1 MRVVTCNVLCYGLKL
16 SDTAIFGILIIKK
29 IRDLKPVKRLHIHD
43 KSTLNQL
50 IKEFWAKSPASHQP
64 CRNCG
69 AYSPGLRKVGHLQLF
84 LKAIPEKHKRSND
97 LKGIFLRE
105 YNSTNGSK
113 KNRKKTKKKKLVKA
127 ASPDSDTTS
136 PGESPPP
143 SPRPPTKWN
152 LKEQEEK
159 HKTNKSKKLT
169 LNQELLKSE
178 YIEEKSVNLILKR
191 GQISLH
197 DVYMVHGSE
206 EKKS

>member
-1 MRVVTCNVLCYGLKL
+1 MKHDKITVDTLILQIKLIQHGKTLDALKL
-16 SDTAIFGILIIKK
+16 QEKLNGRDGNFNEESDIERKKRMKSILRAYEKK

-113 KNRKKTKKKKLVKA
+113 KNRKKTKKKKKQQ
-127 ASPDSDTTS
+127 DNSD
-136 PGESPPP
+136 EC
-143 SPRPPTKWN
+143 
-152 LKEQEEK
+152 
-159 HKTNKSKKLT
+159 
-169 LNQELLKSE
+169 
-178 YIEEKSVNLILKR
+178 
-191 GQISLH
+191 
-197 DVYMVHGSE
+197 
-206 EKKS
+206 